1 MLFLALLFVSF
12 QLAVAQTSSLVQPDV
27 AIFYPKDFKAY
38 KTLPS
43 LAITQDVSQEKPLP
57 ANWAVPSYSLSVC

>member
-1 MLFLALLFVSF
+1 MRKNSMLFLALLFVSF

-43 LAITQDVSQEKPLP
+43 LAVTQDVSQEKQLP
-57 ANWAVPSYSLSVC
+57 ANWAVKA